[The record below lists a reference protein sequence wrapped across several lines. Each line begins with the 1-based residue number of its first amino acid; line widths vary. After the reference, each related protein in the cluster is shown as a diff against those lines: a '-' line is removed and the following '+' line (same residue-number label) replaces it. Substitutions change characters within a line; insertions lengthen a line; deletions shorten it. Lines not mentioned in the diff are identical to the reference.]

1 MILTKL
7 TEQLYDIMDGH
18 VPKELRDK
26 GQWIVSNAAHDAA
39 HIRRVVSLAG
49 QFAKCEGADPTIVIL
64 IALLHD
70 LDDYKLVGIGKAGEL
85 SNAKYLMT
93 VNEVEP
99 ELQETVLAGIRTIG
113 YNKRLEGIIPE
124 TLEAKVVADADMCD
138 VLGAVGILRLN
149 EYADAAGKPFFDVND
164 WPRELTLEEYRKAK
178 SYGVRHIFEK
188 VLQLKDHMLTESG
201 KQECEHREKLVIDFL
216 YHLFEEEE
224 AYVWM
229 QYLKEFLDAR

>member
-1 MILTKL
+1 MSLTKI
-7 TEQLYDIMDGH
+7 TEQVYEIMDGH
-18 VPKELRDK
+18 IPKELKDK
-26 GQWIVSNAAHDAA
+26 GQWLLSNAAHDAA

-49 QFAKCEGADPTIVIL
+49 QFANCEGADPTTVVL

-70 LDDYKLVGIGKAGEL
+70 LDDYKLVDKTASEDL
-85 SNAKYLMT
+85 ENAKHLMT

-99 ELQETVLAGIRTIG
+99 EVQETVLAGIRTIG
-113 YNKRLEGIIPE
+113 YNKRLEGIVPE

-138 VLGAVGILRLN
+138 VLGAVGILRLK
-149 EYADAAGKPFFDVND
+149 EFADAAGKPFFDMND

-229 QYLKEFLDAR
+229 QYLNEFLDAR